1 MEKSLYEEEGEAA
14 SYLGDKNIFYWS
26 RSKEQLS
33 QLFLIE
39 SSQAHKNIFYTSFK
53 PTGI

>member
-1 MEKSLYEEEGEAA
+1 MDKSNDEEEGEAA

-33 QLFLIE
+33 QLFVIE
-39 SSQAHKNIFYTSFK
+39 SSLVLKVIKSLR
-53 PTGI
+53 